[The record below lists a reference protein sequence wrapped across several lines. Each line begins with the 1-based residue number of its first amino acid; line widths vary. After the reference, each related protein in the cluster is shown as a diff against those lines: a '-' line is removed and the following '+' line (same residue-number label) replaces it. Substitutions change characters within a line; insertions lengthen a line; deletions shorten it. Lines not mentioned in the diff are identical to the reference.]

1 MKKILII
8 IGCVVPLLA
17 GIEGKMQMDKKAQK
31 QEIKQTEAVIAK
43 KLISEYQGINKI
55 EFIADNYI
63 GETGYKQFQFKIN
76 EGVLLGYDVGES
88 AYDDNI
94 SNGLVNGKN
103 EIEQTI
109 LKSKNRRNKPL
120 RLKEINLSDYRI
132 IYSLKSDG

>member
-17 GIEGKMQMDKKAQK
+17 GIEREMQMDKKAQK

-55 EFIADNYI
+55 EFIADSYI
-63 GETGYKQFQFKIN
+63 GETGYEQFQFKIN
-76 EGVLLGYDVGES
+76 EGVLFGYDVGES

-94 SNGLVNGKN
+94 SNGLANGKN

-120 RLKEINLSDYRI
+120 RLKEIDLSDYRI

>member
-1 MKKILII
+1 
-8 IGCVVPLLA
+8 
-17 GIEGKMQMDKKAQK
+17 MDKKAQK

-55 EFIADNYI
+55 EFIADSYI
-63 GETGYKQFQFKIN
+63 GETGYEQFQFKIN
-76 EGVLLGYDVGES
+76 EGVLFGYDVGES

-94 SNGLVNGKN
+94 SNGLANGKN

-120 RLKEINLSDYRI
+120 RLKEIDLSDYRI